1 MRILLGSL
9 YCFIFTFLAYK
20 IEQDFVNREIFK
32 VKEISFYGDFE
43 LVKEEFKKLG
53 NTLYDKNIF
62 NLSLESL
69 EKKLQTDIRIEKIEI
84 SSNNIGKIDIN
95 IREKEAQYYA
105 NIKDKLYS
113 VDSSGQIF
121 AQMEEHKIKKLPIV
135 FVQNEKELLKI
146 VKILENVEDDE
157 LYDMISQVYYKNDLY
172 MELFIDGGTLLK
184 TNGEIPNFKYGV
196 AKNLYLDISQNQK
209 VDYIDLR
216 FDGYIVKSAGV
227 ETSGK
232 H

>member
-9 YCFIFTFLAYK
+9 YCFIFTFLIYK
-20 IEQDFVNREIFK
+20 VEHDFVDRDVFK
-32 VKEISFYGDFE
+32 VKEISFYGNFE
-43 LVKEEFKKLG
+43 LMKGELKKLG
-53 NTLYDKNIF
+53 NSIYDKNIF
-62 NLSLESL
+62 NLNLDSI
-69 EKKLQTDIRIEKIEI
+69 EKKLKTDIRVEKAEV
-84 SSNNIGKIDIN
+84 SSDNIGKIN
-95 IREKEAQYYA
+95 IEIKEKEAQYYA
-105 NIKDKLYS
+105 NINEKLYS

-135 FVQNEKELLKI
+135 FVQNEKELLKV

-157 LYDMISQVYYKNDLY
+157 LYDMISQIYYKNELY
-172 MELFIDGGTLLK
+172 VELFIDGGTLLK
-184 TNGEIPNFKYGV
+184 TNGETPNFKYGV

-227 ETSGK
+227 DAGVK